1 MKWLSAISDAAG
13 NGLGNASCALLASAM
28 PPVRHG
34 ARSKALGGQVVHKS
48 RLATGHRAPGRKEAL
63 LAGFDAAGIIR
74 GGCSRG
80 GKPGSDPGGRL
91 STSLQGKI

>member
-1 MKWLSAISDAAG
+1 MKWLLAISDAAG

-28 PPVRHG
+28 PPVQHG

-48 RLATGHRAPGRKEAL
+48 SLATGHQAPGRIEAL
-63 LAGFDAAGIIR
+63 LVGFDVAGIIR

-80 GKPGSDPGGRL
+80 GKPGSDPGGWL